1 MQYVYIDSIVAA
13 QISNGVIRLKL
24 GITEPSDNNGASQ
37 KPADAQPLKVPNCEL
52 VMPVV
57 GFTELVNA
65 CNRIGAELV
74 AKGILKA
81 NDPQTPP
88 LTS

>member
-13 QISNGVIRLKL
+13 QITNGVIRLKL

-37 KPADAQPLKVPNCEL
+37 KPADTQPLKVPNCEL